1 MSHTR
6 ADAVRLARS
15 YIDTPFQH
23 MGRLP
28 GVGLDCA
35 GVLVCVARAL
45 GLVSK
50 DFDTVAYSQVPDG
63 SSMMRW
69 CGEYMDQKPR
79 ELMVPG
85 DVVLLITDEDPQ
97 HLALLGDYPSSLGTL
112 SIIHAALAARP
123 PRVIETRLMFSRA
136 MRFAAAY
143 SLRGISP

>member
-1 MSHTR
+1 MSATR
-6 ADAVRLARS
+6 ADAVRVART

-45 GLVSK
+45 SLVAP
-50 DFDTVAYSQVPDG
+50 DFDTVAYSQLPDG
-63 SSMMRW
+63 NSMMAW
-69 CGEYMDQKPR
+69 CAQYMSPIQRDK
-79 ELMVPG
+79 MVPG
-85 DVVLLITDEDPQ
+85 DVVLLVTDEDPQ
-97 HLALLGDYPSSLGTL
+97 HLALLGDYPYAGAL
-112 SIIHAALAARP
+112 SIIHAAAVARP

-136 MRFAAAY
+136 MRFAAAF